1 MTDDK
6 KIPEISNIE
15 PIQEGSPDA
24 DGPVHT
30 GTPLQSAKPPP
41 VKEKPEDPNL
51 GKILKQTYTL
61 VKKVG
66 EGGMGDVYKAIQS
79 PLNREVAVKLL
90 KPNDNNPEGEHY
102 FMREVQAI
110 NMLRHPNI
118 IQIVDFGKEP
128 DGTLYLVMEYLPG
141 KTLKRVIRKEY
152 PLDPRRIAHI
162 CIQTLSALEQAH
174 KSGIV
179 HCDLKPANLMLEEV
193 AGQADFIKVLD
204 FGIAKV
210 KGPAMEA
217 GPYTQAGNIVGTFD
231 YMSPEQIMRKDL
243 DGRAD
248 IWSMGVIMYEMLT
261 KKRVFHDKDAVSIIG
276 RVMQMPITPP
286 IDVLK
291 GSIPPE
297 LDDIVMKAMER
308 NVEKRFQ
315 SAADMREA
323 LQRFLSGLDAGAFRA
338 GVRSNTGVIDDS
350 GVHSG
355 SGVHSSSLG
364 SGNLQ
369 SGPSSLI
376 GNTGVSSVVSR
387 SGGFGGTGRIG
398 GTGRVGTGRIGESQR
413 MATGIASG
421 TSVLDQTFSIDA
433 LQDSLLGERRKVAVL
448 AIQQRARRRGGI
460 DPEEL
465 ARRSRQEALI
475 IKELVQHYEGEVDSF
490 MGGTYTILFGAT
502 RARVGDNM
510 RALECAKAI
519 QERFRLLEQGFQH
532 LGVGLC
538 YGEVFISS
546 RKGGNAYG
554 EAIDRCVEIARGATD
569 AKILVD
575 DSLVQLTKGQVQYD
589 APIPITGEPVC
600 EVLGIKA
607 GAAAEQA
614 EQEEAALND
623 VDVYVPRPRFYDE
636 LVRRAASVKD
646 GQGGGVA
653 MLGEAGLGKT
663 TLLDRFTEEQE
674 KKGWQVFKVKAREL
688 GTGQQLPALRAW
700 IRQIANTYKDPRV
713 LVRKACESIGLKQ
726 RVEAVV
732 KLFVDE
738 DGDKLSPAQLPF
750 QDQNALAYFTA
761 ALFHRMLRFAL
772 KKGPLILYFDDL
784 DPTDHV
790 TQNFFDTFLTQIG
803 KFQVLL
809 LTSVRM
815 DATVVDHGLS
825 ANFEILR
832 LEGFEMPESR
842 QFISQLLGFTPPPNV
857 LAQLHDRASGN
868 PMFLREIIRALVKIG
883 GTQAL
888 ADETSVLESGIPLN
902 LQELL
907 AQRIDELPD
916 HLRDLMAVASVLG
929 ESFREDF
936 FYQVTPAHLGP
947 QVGLQ
952 EMVALGVFEA
962 RQDAF
967 GRIVV
972 GFNPRSMRS
981 VVYERIPKATRR
993 QIHASVIEFLEQA
1006 PQAAAVDDIDVP
1018 LMLAFHYRSVE
1029 GFEGAS
1035 HYLSEVGD
1043 ILLDMYDYDGANSY
1057 FRDAI
1062 ELVVDRVPANHDL
1075 LVNARLKLI
1084 TGLREAGH
1092 VEEAQSII
1100 SSMPKLE
1107 EMPQQYHID
1116 FLLEQGQVGM
1126 ESGSIGTSTEALF
1139 KVVELARQAQDVKL
1153 EIKGLLSL
1161 SQVFEKENQL
1171 QRAANILIEVSQ
1183 KVAALGDLDMN
1194 DPDDRRLFWTAYN
1207 QLGTLCI
1214 RQNQIQQALQYLQ
1227 EAMNRAQGIQD
1238 HRGLVRIV
1246 SNMGALFFA
1255 VRDMPNAIKYF
1266 ENALELARAT
1276 GDLLNQSRILINM
1289 GRAAMEGNDLEKA
1302 KQSFRESRS
1311 IAEEIGWYEGLADL
1325 SLYIKQLRKMLGR

>member
-291 GSIPPE
+291 GTIPPE